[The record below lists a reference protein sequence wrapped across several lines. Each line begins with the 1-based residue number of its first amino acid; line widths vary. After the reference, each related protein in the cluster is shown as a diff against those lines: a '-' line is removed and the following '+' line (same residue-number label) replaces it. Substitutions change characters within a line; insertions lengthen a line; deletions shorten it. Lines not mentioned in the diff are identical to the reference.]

1 MIKKVSQQPP
11 RLIVQSLEKFTHQPN
26 LTNQLFVSL
35 YIWLNLSQPLINED
49 DDDFEVVY
57 YFSKKKFR
65 QVWKPEDE
73 AKKGELSI
81 NIIDWMCPKVYFSY
95 TLEGITSY

>member
-1 MIKKVSQQPP
+1 MYPP
-11 RLIVQSLEKFTHQPN
+11 
-26 LTNQLFVSL
+26 TNQLFVSL

-49 DDDFEVVY
+49 DFEVVY

-73 AKKGELSI
+73 EKKGELGI

-95 TLEGITSY
+95 TRR

>member
-26 LTNQLFVSL
+26 LNNQLFVSL

-65 QVWKPEDE
+65 QVWKPKDE

-95 TLEGITSY
+95 TLEGNTSY

>member
-1 MIKKVSQQPP
+1 MIKKVSQQPQ

-57 YFSKKKFR
+57 YFSEKKFR

-95 TLEGITSY
+95 TLEGNTSY